1 MEVLVSTNRLVILAN
16 ALLNIMASTA
26 KPTLTTAS
34 MTDQNAITVFA
45 SILPV
50 TVPIPPTS
58 NVFAT
63 LDGNKMAMA
72 FAHVISTNV

>member
-1 MEVLVSTNRLVILAN
+1 MEVLVSTNRRVTLAN

-26 KPTLTTAS
+26 KPTMTTAS

-45 SILPV
+45 LILPV
-50 TVPIPPTS
+50 IAPTLPTS
-58 NVFAT
+58 NASVT

-72 FAHVISTNV
+72 FAHVISTSV